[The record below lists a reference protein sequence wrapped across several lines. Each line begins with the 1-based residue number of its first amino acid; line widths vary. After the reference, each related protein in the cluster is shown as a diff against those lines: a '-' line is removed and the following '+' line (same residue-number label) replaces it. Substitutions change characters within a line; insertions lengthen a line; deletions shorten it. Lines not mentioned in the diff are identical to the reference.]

1 MASVAVRR
9 VSTCR
14 VCWISLQA
22 AVWSARAPLGEY
34 MAVDPRT
41 LSEEQLTA
49 HIHQVLRTKNIWKAV
64 FGTWLLNNAEELQV
78 RAASRAHRSAYRL
91 HGEDFQRQ
99 VVELLQSSDPS
110 ARVWATEIA
119 RQAGVLWSS
128 AGS

>member
-1 MASVAVRR
+1 MASGAVRR

-14 VCWISLQA
+14 VCRISLQA
-22 AVWSARAPLGEY
+22 AVRLARAPPSDC

-49 HIHQVLRTKNIWKAV
+49 HIHQVLRTRNIWKAAC
-64 FGTWLLNNAEELQV
+64 GTWLLNNAEELQV

-110 ARVWATEIA
+110 ARTWATEIA
-119 RQAGVLWSS
+119 NQAGWRSR
-128 AGS
+128 